1 MKLFAC
7 ILAAAIAAAFTV
19 AVTTAGAAKPSPTS
33 VVVRDCKV
41 GDTPRSRS
49 ATFYAR
55 MRAAGAPGTVRM
67 AMRFQLQDA
76 VGATVRDVDDPG
88 LRRWRRSRL
97 GVRSFGYAQK
107 VAGLQ
112 TGGSYLVSVRYR
124 WLDARGKVLRE
135 DTRKSGECRQ
145 RGDLPNLAI
154 GGVKARRGNLGTQ
167 IYSVLVVNTGRAE
180 ARNLATEVFID
191 GAAPDEQDI
200 ASLAPGESRTLRFT
214 GPACRHRIRAVVDP
228 HDVIHETNDDDNVV
242 AARCPS
248 L

>member
-1 MKLFAC
+1 MKVSAC
-7 ILAAAIAAAFTV
+7 TLAVAILAALAV
-19 AVTTAGAAKPSPTS
+19 ATAGAAKPSPTG
-33 VVVRDCKV
+33 VVVRECKV

-49 ATFYAR
+49 ATFYGR

-76 VGATVRDVDDPG
+76 MGDTVRDVDDPG

-124 WLDARGKVLRE
+124 WLDVRGKVLRE

-154 GGVKARRGNLGTQ
+154 GGVKARRASLGTQ
-167 IYSVLVVNTGRAE
+167 IYSVEVANSGRAE

-191 GAAPDEQDI
+191 GAAPDEQDV

-214 GPACRHRIRAVVDP
+214 GPPCRRRFRAVVDP
-228 HDVIHETNDDDNVV
+228 HDTIHETNDDDNVV
-242 AARCPS
+242 AVRCPP